1 MSKRHAEIAGAG
13 IVGLTAAAALAQR
26 GWSVRVHER
35 GEELREIGAGIFLW
49 QNAQRALKGIG
60 AFDEVVHRSQ
70 IADAWELLDDRL
82 RTVQREWMFSRDE
95 PLHACLRPDLLAGLA
110 DAAERA
116 GAEIVTRS
124 TVAGARAD
132 GTLILEDGQELQADL
147 VIGAD
152 GVNSKVRDSLGLTA
166 HYSDMRDGAS
176 RHLIARTASDP
187 DRDILE
193 YWRQQRRVGVV
204 PCSPEHVYV
213 YLACPAW
220 DVEARAQNPDFREH
234 WKQSFPHLADVFD
247 RIDDDEGWYSFKE
260 VRCHSW
266 SLGKVAIGGDAAHG
280 MSPTLG
286 QAACVA
292 MHGAYALA
300 EALAIYPRQSDALRA
315 WEVSERPTVDS
326 TQRFSR
332 YYGYVNARWP
342 RWATDARSAFV
353 WGLGRSRKA
362 QARINCAPTHLP
374 DFSKTPV
381 RPAETPPL
389 RVAA

>member
-1 MSKRHAEIAGAG
+1 MAKRHAEIAGAG
-13 IVGLTAAAALAQR
+13 IVGLTAAAALGQQ

-35 GEELREIGAGIFLW
+35 GDELREIGAGIFLW

-60 AFDEVVHRSQ
+60 AFDEVVRRSQ
-70 IADAWELLDDRL
+70 IADAWELRDDRL
-82 RTVQREWMFSRDE
+82 RTVQQEWMFSVDE
-95 PLHACLRPDLLAGLA
+95 PLHACLRPDLLRGLA
-110 DAAERA
+110 MAAEGA
-116 GAEIVTRS
+116 GAEILTNS

-132 GTLILEDGQELQADL
+132 GTLILADGEELKADL

-152 GVNSKVRDSLGLTA
+152 GVNSPVRESLGVTA

-176 RHLIARTASDP
+176 RHLIPRLESDP
-187 DRDILE
+187 DRTIFE
-193 YWRQQRRVGVV
+193 YWRKQRRVGVV
-204 PCSPEHVYV
+204 PCSPEHVYI

-234 WKQSFPHLADVFD
+234 WIESFPHLTDVFE

-300 EALAIYPRQSDALRA
+300 EALERYPNTGDALRA
-315 WEVSERPTVDS
+315 WEVSERPVVDP

-342 RWATDARSAFV
+342 AWATDARSAFV
-353 WGLGRSRKA
+353 WSLGRSRRA
-362 QARINCAPTHLP
+362 QERINCAPTHTP

-381 RPAETPPL
+381 RPAPL

>member
-1 MSKRHAEIAGAG
+1 MKRHAEIAGAG

-35 GEELREIGAGIFLW
+35 GDELREIGAGIFLW
-49 QNAQRALKGIG
+49 QNALRALRGIG
-60 AFDEVVHRSQ
+60 AFDEVTRRSQ
-70 IADAWELLDDRL
+70 VHDAWELRDDRL
-82 RTVQREWMFSRDE
+82 RTVQQEWMFSADD
-95 PLHACLRPDLLAGLA
+95 PLHAVLRPDLLRGLA
-110 DAAERA
+110 ITAEKA
-116 GAEIVTRS
+116 GADIVLNS

-132 GTLILEDGQELQADL
+132 GTLILEDGSELKADL

-152 GVNSKVRDSLGLTA
+152 GVNSRVRESLGLTA
-166 HYSDMRDGAS
+166 DYIDMRDGAS
-176 RHLIARTASDP
+176 RHLIPRTENDAE
-187 DRDILE
+187 REILE
-193 YWRQQRRVGVV
+193 YWRKGRRVGVV
-204 PCSPEHVYV
+204 PCSPEHVYI

-234 WKQSFPHLADVFD
+234 WVESFPHLADVFE
-247 RIDDDEGWYSFKE
+247 RIDDDESWYSFKQ
-260 VRCHSW
+260 VKCYRW
-266 SLGKVAIGGDAAHG
+266 SLGKAAVGGDAAHG

-300 EALAIYPRQSDALRA
+300 EAVERYPNLSDALAA
-315 WEVSERPTVDS
+315 WETSERPVVDA

-342 RWATDARSAFV
+342 AQLTDLRSAFV
-353 WGLGRSRKA
+353 WSLGRSRRA
-362 QARINCAPTHLP
+362 QARINCAPQHTP

-381 RPAETPPL
+381 RPAPSK
-389 RVAA
+389 VAA